1 MLNLDQNYITT
12 KFSLPKTTILVVLDG
27 VYQPQLSSSIANAII
42 GEKTLKIP
50 KNTKIN
56 LPIHLLFFASQNCC
70 NSFDIIAEE
79 DSYTTII
86 EEHASLGDGQYTSEI
101 KINITAKA
109 NSEIVHYK
117 LQLENIT
124 QATHQN
130 TINIDQATGSRIIS
144 NFINKG
150 AKTSQDTLYIKLAG
164 ENAAIDI
171 KGINLLRDHQNM
183 NCHIK
188 IEHQKPNCISNVL
201 FKSVIDDQA
210 INNFACRVIAHNGAT
225 KTETHV
231 TNKNLLLSELATA
244 NTSPEMEVYVDDV
257 ICTHGATVGQLD
269 AEALFYLRSRGI
281 TKNMAIAMLISAF
294 VQEIVDQFAK
304 YDRFKIAAE
313 LYPA

>member
-1 MLNLDQNYITT
+1 MPQMLKLDQNYITT

-27 VYQPQLSSSIANAII
+27 VYQPQLSSSIVNVII
-42 GEKTLKIP
+42 GEKTLKIS
-50 KNTKIN
+50 KNTK
-56 LPIHLLFFASQNCC
+56 LSFPIHLLFLASQNCY
-70 NSFDIIAEE
+70 NFFDIIAEE

-101 KINITAKA
+101 KTHITAKA

-117 LQLENIT
+117 LQLGNIT
-124 QATHQN
+124 QATYLN
-130 TINIDQATGSRIIS
+130 TTDIDQATGSRITS
-144 NFINKG
+144 AFINKG
-150 AKTSQDTLYIKLAG
+150 VKTAKDTLYVKLAG

-183 NCHIK
+183 SCHIK
-188 IEHQKPNCISNVL
+188 IEHQKPNCSSNVL
-201 FKSVIDDQA
+201 FKSVVNDQA
-210 INNFACRVIAHNGAT
+210 TNNFACRVIAHSSAT

-244 NTSPEMEVYVDDV
+244 NTSPEMEVYADDV

-281 TKNMAIAMLISAF
+281 TKNRAIAMLISAF
-294 VQEIVDQFAK
+294 VQEVADQFAK
-304 YDRFKIAAE
+304 YDRFKINQD
-313 LYPA
+313 